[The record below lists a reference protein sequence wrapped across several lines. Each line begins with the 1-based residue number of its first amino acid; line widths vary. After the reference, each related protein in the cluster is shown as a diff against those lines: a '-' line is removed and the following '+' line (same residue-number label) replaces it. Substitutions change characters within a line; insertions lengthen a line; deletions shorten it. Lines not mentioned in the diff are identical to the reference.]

1 MLIGEYSHTVDTKG
15 RINFPSKLSDDLG
28 DSFIVTRGLD
38 NCLYVYSMEE
48 WLELEKSIK
57 QLPRAKRRDLD
68 HFFFAGASEV
78 QPDKQGRIGIVP
90 KLREYA
96 GIDKNVVVVGASAHV
111 EIWDSAAWES
121 VSSSISAEAIADTM
135 DELGF

>member
-15 RINFPSKLSDDLG
+15 RINFPSKLRDDLG

-57 QLPRAKRRDLD
+57 QLPRAKRRDLE

-96 GIDKNVVVVGASAHV
+96 GIDKNVVVVGASDHV

>member
-15 RINFPSKLSDDLG
+15 RINFPSKLRDDLG

-57 QLPRAKRRDLD
+57 QLPRAKRRDLE

-78 QPDKQGRIGIVP
+78 QPDKQGRMGIVP

-96 GIDKNVVVVGASAHV
+96 GIDENVVVVGASDHV

>member
-15 RINFPSKLSDDLG
+15 RINFPSKLRDDLG

-57 QLPRAKRRDLD
+57 QLPRAKRRDLE

-96 GIDKNVVVVGASAHV
+96 GIDKNVVVVGASDHV

-121 VSSSISAEAIADTM
+121 VSSGISAEAIADTM

>member
-15 RINFPSKLSDDLG
+15 RINFPSKLRDDLG

-57 QLPRAKRRDLD
+57 QLPRAKRRDLE
-68 HFFFAGASEV
+68 HFFFAGANEV

-96 GIDKNVVVVGASAHV
+96 GIDKNVVVVGASDHV
-111 EIWDSAAWES
+111 EIWDSAAWEA

>member
-15 RINFPSKLSDDLG
+15 RINFPSKLRDDLG

-57 QLPRAKRRDLD
+57 QLPRAKRRDLE
-68 HFFFAGASEV
+68 HFFVAGASEV

-96 GIDKNVVVVGASAHV
+96 GIDKNVVVVGASDHV

-121 VSSSISAEAIADTM
+121 VSSGISAEAIADTM

>member
-15 RINFPSKLSDDLG
+15 RINFPSKLRYDLG

-57 QLPRAKRRDLD
+57 QLPRAKRRDLE

-96 GIDKNVVVVGASAHV
+96 GIDKNVVVVGASDHV

>member
-15 RINFPSKLSDDLG
+15 RINFPSKLRDDLG

-57 QLPRAKRRDLD
+57 QLPRAKRRDLE

-96 GIDKNVVVVGASAHV
+96 GIDKNVVVVGASDHV

-135 DELGF
+135 AELGF

>member
-1 MLIGEYSHTVDTKG
+1 MLIGEYSHTVDTQG
-15 RINFPSKLSDDLG
+15 RINFPSKLRDDLG

-57 QLPRAKRRDLD
+57 QLPRAKRRDLE

-96 GIDKNVVVVGASAHV
+96 GIDKNVVVVGASDHV

>member
-15 RINFPSKLSDDLG
+15 RINFPYKLRDDLG

-57 QLPRAKRRDLD
+57 QLPRAKRRDLE

-96 GIDKNVVVVGASAHV
+96 GIDKNVVVVGASDHV

>member
-15 RINFPSKLSDDLG
+15 RINFPSKLRDDLG

-48 WLELEKSIK
+48 WFELEKSIK
-57 QLPRAKRRDLD
+57 QLPRAKRRDLE

-96 GIDKNVVVVGASAHV
+96 GIDKNVVVVGASDHV

-121 VSSSISAEAIADTM
+121 VSSGISAEAIADTM

>member
-15 RINFPSKLSDDLG
+15 RINFPSKLRDDLG

-57 QLPRAKRRDLD
+57 QLPRAKRRDLE

-96 GIDKNVVVVGASAHV
+96 GIDKNVVVVGASDHV
-111 EIWDSAAWES
+111 EIWDSAAWEA

>member
-15 RINFPSKLSDDLG
+15 RINFPSKLRDDLG

-48 WLELEKSIK
+48 WFELEKSIK
-57 QLPRAKRRDLD
+57 QLPRAKRRDLE

-96 GIDKNVVVVGASAHV
+96 GIDKNVVVVGASDHV